1 MAKRPNMADE
11 ANAAQRSDNEINH
24 KVKTVLYKQR
34 MKLQNI
40 SLSRL
45 LPEASAA
52 TSAKPHIYWWEAH
65 YPKMEFIQT
74 GHYQEGQWFV
84 TKCLDNRRKGV
95 RQDIVRRKKFRQ
107 RMTQIICMLI
117 WLCTVNLGICS
128 SFPAL

>member
-52 TSAKPHIYWWEAH
+52 TSAKPHIY
-65 YPKMEFIQT
+65 
-74 GHYQEGQWFV
+74 
-84 TKCLDNRRKGV
+84 
-95 RQDIVRRKKFRQ
+95 
-107 RMTQIICMLI
+107 
-117 WLCTVNLGICS
+117 
-128 SFPAL
+128 